1 MSDALRKAM
10 GWQTMIRV
18 VVLLLILL
26 SAILIQAGSGVE
38 LGISFLYALNGAAL
52 LLGLFHWTI
61 GRHLPPATAAH
72 IQLLGDLAIVTVL
85 VYSSGGP
92 DSVFNFLYLVVIGAA
107 AFLLHRKGAVL
118 VASLAAIL
126 YGSIV
131 LLLAY
136 GVLPPPPLAPGPDWG
151 AARVRYNLAITVA
164 GFYAVAFMVSYLSEK
179 LASAREELVIRQK
192 ALHRLQNLYGNV
204 IATMSSG
211 LLTTDASQRVT
222 FVNRAGGDLLRVDPA
237 LAAGRPI
244 KELGFVFP
252 QDMEATLSRA
262 RGRET
267 YRGEIDVV
275 RENRRQVLGYSLRAM
290 KDADGEGTL
299 ILFQDLTEMKK
310 LERQARFNEQLAAV
324 GELAAGIAH
333 EIRNPL
339 ASISG
344 SVQVLSNELSV
355 GSAERRLMEIIVS
368 ESNRLSKILEEFL
381 RFVRPQERRVAIF
394 DVAQSLAEVMDL
406 FRLSDEVSDA
416 HAILVDVEPRSSFL
430 SGDRDQIRQIVYNV
444 AKNAVRAMT
453 AGGALTVV
461 GREEDAWYSIR
472 FTDTGRGMN
481 EEELSRLFTPF
492 STAFDG
498 GTGLGMA
505 IVRRIV
511 EEHGGAIDADSRPGE
526 GTSVTVLL
534 PQSAAER
541 RQGAET
547 ARERKAT
554 LERGPSARASNAK
567 DAVNRMTGTTRA
579 FSREQILST
588 GRR

>member
-1 MSDALRKAM
+1 MSDSLRRALA
-10 GWQTMIRV
+10 WQTTIRV

-26 SAILIQAGSGVE
+26 SAILIQAGSGAA

-52 LLGLFHWTI
+52 LLSAFHWTV
-61 GRHLPPATAAH
+61 GRRLAPAASAYV
-72 IQLLGDLAIVTVL
+72 QLLGDLAIVTVL

-92 DSVFNFLYLVVIGAA
+92 DSVFNFLYVVVIGAA
-107 AFLLHRKGAVL
+107 AFLLHRRGAVL

-126 YGSIV
+126 YGSVV

-136 GVLPPPPLAPGPDWG
+136 DVLPPPPLAPSPDWG
-151 AARVRYNLAITVA
+151 TARVRYNLAITVA

-179 LASAREELVIRQK
+179 LAAAREELAVRQK

-211 LLTTDASQRVT
+211 LLTTDSRQRVT
-222 FVNRAGGDLLRVDPA
+222 FVNRAGGDLLGVDPA
-237 LAAGRPI
+237 QVMGRPVRD
-244 KELGFVFP
+244 LGFDLP
-252 QDMEATLSRA
+252 EDTESTLTRA
-262 RGRET
+262 RRRET
-267 YRGEIDVV
+267 YRGEVEIE
-275 RENRRQVLGYSLRAM
+275 RGARRQIMGYSLRVL
-290 KDADGEGTL
+290 KDADGEGL
-299 ILFQDLTEMKK
+299 LLLFQDLTEVKK

-344 SVQVLSNELSV
+344 SVQVLSNELNV

-368 ESNRLSKILEEFL
+368 ESNRLSRILEEFL
-381 RFVRPQERRVAIF
+381 RFVRPQERSVAHF
-394 DVAQSLAEVMDL
+394 DVAQTVSEVMDL

-416 HAILVDVEPRSSFL
+416 HRIQVDVAPPVSFL

-444 AKNAVRAMT
+444 AKNALRAMS
-453 AGGALTVV
+453 AGGTLTVA
-461 GREEDAWYSIR
+461 GREEGAWYSVR
-472 FTDTGRGMN
+472 FTDTGRGMSAD
-481 EEELSRLFTPF
+481 ELARLFTPF

-511 EEHGGAIDADSRPGE
+511 EEHGGAIDVDSRQGE
-526 GTSVTVLL
+526 GTTVTILL
-534 PQSAAER
+534 PQTAAER
-541 RQGAET
+541 RGVPGDRVAVPGART
-547 ARERKAT
+547 AGSPGQAAAQREDGRKRDSK
-554 LERGPSARASNAK
+554 E
-567 DAVNRMTGTTRA
+567 AVTA
-579 FSREQILST
+579 
-588 GRR
+588 